1 VKAEM
6 EMFPSLTASKKL
18 ALSAGPAG
26 KIDVFTGQDCG
37 IDEEAAREAYLGT
50 SIGLRRS

>member
-26 KIDVFTGQDCG
+26 KIDVFTGQDCRG
-37 IDEEAAREAYLGT
+37 GKQASGEAYLGM
-50 SIGLRRS
+50 SN